1 MGSFGFY
8 LSFSLKGPLECNR
21 NELKVSVSSSKLL
34 GDDFVEYIKKN
45 ENLHSD
51 FIRTRVN
58 PPNAANS
65 FVKLNIFYDSL
76 SYELSTESAKMDI
89 ASMLASIG
97 GNLGLFLGVS
107 VFSLCELI
115 AMSIEIYFVKRAKNY
130 LF

>member
-1 MGSFGFY
+1 M
-8 LSFSLKGPLECNR
+8 
-21 NELKVSVSSSKLL
+21 
-34 GDDFVEYIKKN
+34 EYIKEN

-58 PPNAANS
+58 PLNAANS

-76 SYELSTESAKMDI
+76 SYELSTELAKMDI

-107 VFSLCELI
+107 VFSLCEMVEVLI
-115 AMSIEIYFVKRAKNY
+115 EMFFLLRTKKKIEHEK
-130 LF
+130 

>member
-1 MGSFGFY
+1 M
-8 LSFSLKGPLECNR
+8 
-21 NELKVSVSSSKLL
+21 
-34 GDDFVEYIKKN
+34 EYIKEN

-58 PPNAANS
+58 PLNAANS

-76 SYELSTESAKMDI
+76 SYELSTELAKMDI

-130 LF
+130 IF